1 MYHLILD
8 LAMFAVI
15 FKAFTLGSEFNFYQW
30 HKHGK
35 EYLYWYNNRPKFSKH
50 NNFNNNC
57 DKVIKELQ
65 CNLTAEEIYETLV
78 NKEVVLEIHNGV
90 VEVHKKSKGVKI
102 YIKDYDIENEVHD
115 KNYVESNYDADIEI

>member
-1 MYHLILD
+1 MWKRFWKFML
-8 LAMFAVI
+8 
-15 FKAFTLGSEFNFYQW
+15 TTQ
-30 HKHGK
+30 
-35 EYLYWYNNRPKFSKH
+35 EYIIN
-50 NNFNNNC
+50 
-57 DKVIKELQ
+57 
-65 CNLTAEEIYETLV
+65 ET

>member
-1 MYHLILD
+1 MWKRFWKFMLTTQEY
-8 LAMFAVI
+8 VI
-15 FKAFTLGSEFNFYQW
+15 NETDKRNSFND
-30 HKHGK
+30 
-35 EYLYWYNNRPKFSKH
+35 
-50 NNFNNNC
+50 NC